1 MILPGVGTVIGGIIG
16 SVGGGYIVQLLT
28 GKVADLFAEDD
39 ADEMIDIIS
48 LEFESMAEEYLLNE
62 EEVGMAVEKLNQTI
76 DANVLKD
83 MFASSS
89 REAYAREVILRPILN
104 EIAEN
109 RTVIEIPTEEEYQ
122 EELIDV
128 MEEIYDEEEA
138 MEEAA

>member
-1 MILPGVGTVIGGIIG
+1 M
-16 SVGGGYIVQLLT
+16 
-28 GKVADLFAEDD
+28 
-39 ADEMIDIIS
+39 EMGRRPPRPS
-48 LEFESMAEEYLLNE
+48 KTRKTQHEHL
-62 EEVGMAVEKLNQTI
+62 
-76 DANVLKD
+76 LKD